1 MQAIVITKPGGPEVL
16 QLADVGDPVA
26 QRGEVLVKIHA
37 TAVNRADLIQRAGH
51 YPAPPG
57 VPKDIPGM
65 EFAGEIVSSG
75 DTFSDWKKGDRV
87 FGLVGGGSYA
97 QYLVVH
103 SRALSR
109 IPDNLSYEEAAAFPE
124 ASITAYDAM
133 VSQCALRAGETV
145 LISGVTSGVGT
156 MAVQIAHAIGARPL
170 GTTRSD
176 MKADRLAEIGL
187 RDLIIAADGRFAE
200 KVNGLTNGVGVD
212 VVLELIGGNYLKE
225 DLQCVANQG
234 RIIIVGL
241 LAGASAEVDLGKI
254 LSKRLHVMGT
264 NLRARPLEQKLT
276 VMRVFDKS
284 LVPLIAQGALKAVVD
299 KVYPLKDAA
308 AAHEYVASNESFGKV
323 VLSVSH

>member
-16 QLADVGDPVA
+16 QLADVPDPVP

-65 EFAGEIVSSG
+65 EFAGEIVSWG
-75 DTFSDWKKGDRV
+75 DAVSDWKKGDRV

-103 SRALSR
+103 SRAISR
-109 IPDNLSYEEAAAFPE
+109 IPENVSYEVAAAFPE
-124 ASITAYDAM
+124 AAITAYDAM
-133 VSQCALRAGETV
+133 VLQCALRAGETV
-145 LISGVTSGVGT
+145 LINGVTSGVGT
-156 MAVQIAHAIGARPL
+156 MAIQIAHAIGARPL

-176 MKADRLAEIGL
+176 KKVDRLCEMGL
-187 RDLIIAADGRFAE
+187 PDVIIATDGLFAE
-200 KVNGLTNGVGVD
+200 KVKALTNGAGVD

-225 DLQCVANQG
+225 DLQCVVNQG
-234 RIIIVGL
+234 RIVIVGL
-241 LAGASAEVDLGKI
+241 LGGASTEVDLGTV
-254 LSKRLHVMGT
+254 LGKRLQIIGT
-264 NLRARPLEQKLT
+264 TLRARPIEQKLA
-276 VMRVFDKS
+276 VMRAFDKS
-284 LVPLIAQGALKAVVD
+284 LVPLIAEGVLKAIVD
-299 KVYPLKDAA
+299 KVYSLKEAA
-308 AAHEYVASNESFGKV
+308 AAHEHVASNESFGKV